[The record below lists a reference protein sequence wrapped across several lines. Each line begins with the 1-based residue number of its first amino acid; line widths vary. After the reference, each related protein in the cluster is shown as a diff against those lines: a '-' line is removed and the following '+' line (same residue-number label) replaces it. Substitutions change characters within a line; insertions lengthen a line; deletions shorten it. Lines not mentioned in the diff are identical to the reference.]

1 MRKILILTVF
11 LTFIGAIPLHASE
24 EASPSEDKAVSSDP
38 KALTPKQVSQEMA
51 ELWCAKMEQCSQDK
65 SMSVKE
71 CQKILFKSFKAG
83 FDRQPKD
90 KPLQLERA
98 GFDQC
103 KTNVAKGTCEGLKG
117 AKALPGCEFISLLSQ
132 Q

>member
-1 MRKILILTVF
+1 MRKILTLALLLSF
-11 LTFIGAIPLHASE
+11 FGGLPLRAE
-24 EASPSEDKAVSSDP
+24 EQAAPAEP
-38 KALTPKQVSQEMA
+38 KALNSKQISQEMA
-51 ELWCAKMEQCSQDK
+51 EVWCAKMEQCSQDK
-65 SMSVKE
+65 SMSLKE
-71 CQKILFKSFKAG
+71 CHKILFKSFKAG

-90 KPLQLERA
+90 KPIQLERS

-132 Q
+132 QP

>member
-1 MRKILILTVF
+1 MRKILTLALLIMLLGF
-11 LTFIGAIPLHASE
+11 LGALPLRAEEEKAPAASE
-24 EASPSEDKAVSSDP
+24 AKG
-38 KALTPKQVSQEMA
+38 LTSKQVSLEMA
-51 ELWCAKMEQCSQDK
+51 EVWCAKMEQCAPDK

-71 CQKILFKSFKAG
+71 CQKILFKSFKTG

-90 KPLQLERA
+90 KPIQLERA

-117 AKALPGCEFISLLSQ
+117 AKALPGCEFISLLGQ
-132 Q
+132 

>member
-1 MRKILILTVF
+1 MRKILILALMLSF
-11 LTFIGAIPLHASE
+11 FGSQPLRAE
-24 EASPSEDKAVSSDP
+24 EEVAAPTEAKAAP
-38 KALTPKQVSQEMA
+38 ALTPKQVSQEMA
-51 ELWCAKMEQCSQDK
+51 EVWCAKMEQCSQDK

-71 CQKILFKSFKAG
+71 CQKILFKSFKTG

-90 KPLQLERA
+90 RPIQLERP

-103 KTNVAKGTCEGLKG
+103 KTNVAKGSCESLKG
-117 AKALPGCEFISLLSQ
+117 AKSLPGCEFISLLGQ

>member
-1 MRKILILTVF
+1 MRKILTLALLIVLLGF
-11 LTFIGAIPLHASE
+11 LGTLPLRAE
-24 EASPSEDKAVSSDP
+24 QEAAPAAAEP
-38 KALTPKQVSQEMA
+38 KALTSKQVSQEMA
-51 ELWCAKMEQCSQDK
+51 EVWCAKMEQCAQEK

-71 CQKILFKSFKAG
+71 CQKILFKSFKTG

-90 KPLQLERA
+90 KPIQLERA

-117 AKALPGCEFISLLSQ
+117 AKALPGCEFISLLGQ
-132 Q
+132 

>member
-1 MRKILILTVF
+1 MRKILTLALLLSF
-11 LTFIGAIPLHASE
+11 FGALPLRAEE
-24 EASPSEDKAVSSDP
+24 EAAPAEP
-38 KALTPKQVSQEMA
+38 KGLTSKQISQEMA
-51 ELWCAKMEQCSQDK
+51 EVWCAKMDQCAQEK

-90 KPLQLERA
+90 KPIQLERA

-103 KTNVAKGTCEGLKG
+103 KTNVSKGSCEALKG
-117 AKALPGCEFISLLSQ
+117 AKSLPGCEFISLLGQ